1 MTTPYSRIAA
11 DPNCYLYEL
20 DPESGAG
27 AVLHVDRAFYRDA
40 SFLDQRAVAARRFG
54 GWRIEA
60 MPMMAALHGAGRAD
74 PAPHFIFHVGH
85 CGSTLLSR
93 VLDGLPGVHGLRE
106 PLSLLGLAH
115 RRVAMH
121 WQGVATD
128 PRGDD
133 LLSLALAMLQRP
145 PADGE
150 RALIK
155 TTSRVAVLAR
165 ELLAWRADSR
175 ALFLFIDLEDF
186 LAAHLRDPA
195 LTATAVDAARERRI
209 EWRALGRR
217 DPWPNLAADTM
228 PDSAPEALAFLW
240 WRERRRVEEL
250 RADPA
255 YADRIVELD
264 FADWR
269 VDPPTATA
277 RVARHFGLSDDAT
290 AILSAIAAAAPE
302 RYAKDPTQT
311 FDAASDRADR
321 EAALAANAR
330 AVVRA
335 MAQAELWSERLR
347 EPGNA

>member
-1 MTTPYSRIAA
+1 MTTPYPRIAA

-40 SFLDQRAVAARRFG
+40 SFLDERAVASRRYG
-54 GWRIEA
+54 GWRTEA
-60 MPMMAALHGAGRAD
+60 TPLMAALHAAGRAD

-106 PLSLLGLAH
+106 PLALLGLAH
-115 RRVAMH
+115 RRIAMH
-121 WQGVATD
+121 WQGVAAD

-145 PADGE
+145 PAAGE

-165 ELLAWRADSR
+165 ELLARCADSR

-186 LAAHLRDPA
+186 LAAHLRDGE

-209 EWRALGRR
+209 EWRALGRP
-217 DPWPNLAADTM
+217 DPFPKLAPDAM
-228 PDSAPEALAFLW
+228 PESAAEALAFLW

-250 RADPA
+250 RDDPA
-255 YADRIVELD
+255 LADRILELD
-264 FADWR
+264 FTDWCA
-269 VDPPTATA
+269 DPPAATA
-277 RVARHFGLSDDAT
+277 ALARHFGLTDDVT
-290 AILSAIAAAAPE
+290 AVLAAIAAAAPD
-302 RYAKDPTQT
+302 RYAKDPSRPY
-311 FDAASDRADR
+311 DAVESRRAA
-321 EAALAANAR
+321 EAALKTHAR

-335 MAQAELWSERLR
+335 MAQAELWSRQM
-347 EPGNA
+347 A